1 MFLTK
6 VIFKL
11 LLKSGTIVFL
21 FFLLIYFGLNIITNH
36 NDHQIVPNLIGTHI
50 EDLDNIIL
58 ENKLRYEIIDS
69 SKFVDNFQPL
79 TVISHIPSQGDEVKK
94 NRKIYLTLNPSGYRK
109 ITIPNLIQITK
120 RNAETIITSI
130 GFNLGEITYK
140 DDIGKDM
147 VLEIYH
153 EGEKVSPG
161 TLLPKTSIID
171 LVLGNGKR

>member
-1 MFLTK
+1 
-6 VIFKL
+6 
-11 LLKSGTIVFL
+11 
-21 FFLLIYFGLNIITNH
+21 
-36 NDHQIVPNLIGTHI
+36 
-50 EDLDNIIL
+50 
-58 ENKLRYEIIDS
+58 
-69 SKFVDNFQPL
+69 L
-79 TVISHIPSQGDEVKK
+79 TVIRHIPSKGDEVKK

-120 RNAETIITSI
+120 RNAETIISSV

-140 DDIGKDM
+140 DNIGKDM

-153 EGEKVSPG
+153 EGEKVAPG

>member
-1 MFLTK
+1 MILIK
-6 VIFKL
+6 VIIKQIF
-11 LLKSGTIVFL
+11 KSGIILFL
-21 FFLLIYFGLNIITNH
+21 FFLFIYFGLNIITNH
-36 NDHQIVPNLIGTHI
+36 NDHQIVPDLIGAHLD
-50 EDLDNIIL
+50 DLDKITL
-58 ENKLRYEIIDS
+58 EHKLRYEIIDS
-69 SKFVDNFQPL
+69 SKFSSNFLPL
-79 TVISHIPSQGDEVKK
+79 TVIRHIPSKGDEVKK

-120 RNAETIITSI
+120 RNAETIISSV

-140 DDIGKDM
+140 DNIGKDM

-153 EGEKVSPG
+153 EGEKVAPG

>member
-79 TVISHIPSQGDEVKK
+79 TVIGLFHLKMRLRKP
-94 NRKIYLTLNPSGYRK
+94 KIY
-109 ITIPNLIQITK
+109 
-120 RNAETIITSI
+120 
-130 GFNLGEITYK
+130 
-140 DDIGKDM
+140 
-147 VLEIYH
+147 
-153 EGEKVSPG
+153 
-161 TLLPKTSIID
+161 
-171 LVLGNGKR
+171 

>member
-1 MFLTK
+1 MLLIK
-6 VIFKL
+6 AVIKQLF
-11 LLKSGTIVFL
+11 KSGIILFL
-21 FFLLIYFGLNIITNH
+21 FFLFIYFGLKIITNH
-36 NDHQIVPNLIGTHI
+36 NDHEIVPNLIGTHI
-50 EDLDNIIL
+50 NDLDKVIL
-58 ENKLRYEIIDS
+58 EDKLRYEIIDS
-69 SKFVDNFQPL
+69 SKFFDNFQPL
-79 TVISHIPSQGDEVKK
+79 TVINHIPKKGDEVKK

-109 ITIPNLIQITK
+109 ITVPNLIQITK
-120 RNAETIITSI
+120 RNAETIINSI

-153 EGEKVSPG
+153 EGQKVSPG